1 MSPWS
6 AVHNSNYP
14 RQNNMKKL
22 IFALALTFAVQSVY
36 AFGFFPRHRH
46 SDFSGSPARNGA
58 SDVIPPIPEP
68 ETYLYMLVGIGLAAW
83 IIRKN
88 KK

>member
-1 MSPWS
+1 
-6 AVHNSNYP
+6 
-14 RQNNMKKL
+14 MKKL
-22 IFALALTFAVQSVY
+22 VFALVLAFAVQSVY
-36 AFGFFPRHRH
+36 AFGLFPRHRH
-46 SDFSGSPARNGA
+46 NDFSGSPARQRA

-68 ETYLYMLVGIGLAAW
+68 ETYLYMLVGIGVAAW

>member
-1 MSPWS
+1 
-6 AVHNSNYP
+6 
-14 RQNNMKKL
+14 MKKL
-22 IFALALTFAVQSVY
+22 IFALALAFAVQSVY